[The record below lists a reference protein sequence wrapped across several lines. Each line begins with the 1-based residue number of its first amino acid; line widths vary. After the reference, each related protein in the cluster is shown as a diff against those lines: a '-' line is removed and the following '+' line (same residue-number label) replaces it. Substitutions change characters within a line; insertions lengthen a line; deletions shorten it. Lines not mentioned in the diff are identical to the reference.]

1 MNDQATSE
9 ALAIIGIAGAFLLI
23 ARAAAVWSICKD
35 WLRPSEQPPG
45 FHNKGHSL

>member
-23 ARAAAVWSICKD
+23 AWAAAFWSICKD
-35 WLRPSEQPPG
+35 WLRPSDPTPEMQ
-45 FHNKGHSL
+45 NKGHSI